1 MRIEIFGQLMGLQFG
16 QFLMIILNQFGAW
29 IKCSRIGKN
38 IFRPFTVGLQSI
50 WPILD
55 DLGNYLELMIH
66 LHLTQMARF
75 RHSKLVHLPIYGKYL
90 VLLLLFNSGK
100 CSFGHYLDNTQYG
113 VFVLSTSFIV
123 NIHCI
128 IVILLWERCEENLKY
143 CLFCV
148 CEMTLNQPNLFS
160 TWFQASK
167 FSANIP
173 NSVCIFA

>member
-1 MRIEIFGQLMGLQFG
+1 MKYLGNSWGCNLGNSWWLYLTDLEHESNVQELEKI
-16 QFLMIILNQFGAW
+16 
-29 IKCSRIGKN
+29 

-75 RHSKLVHLPIYGKYL
+75 QHSKLVHLPIYGKYL
-90 VLLLLFNSGK
+90 VLLLFNLGK
-100 CSFGHYLDNTQYG
+100 CPFGHYLDNTQYG

-148 CEMTLNQPNLFS
+148 CEITL
-160 TWFQASK
+160 K
-167 FSANIP
+167 
-173 NSVCIFA
+173 